1 MSRFFLKYR
10 KIFFLAALLLLSL
23 TLYALKVEKKK
34 EYNLFDR
41 FVLTVFSPPLRI
53 TSLFFVKTNML
64 FKKYVFLINLE
75 EENTLLKEKIKKLN
89 LESQLLNTRETENKR
104 LRKLLSF
111 KKKYSYKIIP
121 SEIIARDPSSWF
133 KTIMIDKGSN
143 SGIIPGSGVVTPN
156 GVVGR
161 VISVSESSSKI
172 LLIIDAN
179 SSFDALVKRT
189 RARGVVEGSIEN
201 LCKLNYVLKT
211 EDIRIGDT
219 IVSSGLHKQ
228 IPEGVTFG
236 KVLNITK
243 DKKGFFQDVE
253 IKPSVDFSKLNE
265 VLIAIEKQEQT
276 IMQ

>member
-23 TLYALKVEKKK
+23 TLYATRVEKKK
-34 EYNLFDR
+34 EYNFFDK
-41 FVLTVFSPPLRI
+41 FVLTAFDVPLKV
-53 TSLFFVKTNML
+53 TSLFIVKTNRL
-64 FKKYVFLINLE
+64 WNKYLSLINLE
-75 EENTLLKEKIKKLN
+75 EENTLLREQVKKLK
-89 LESQLLNTRETENKR
+89 LESQLLNARAAENKR
-104 LRKLLSF
+104 LRDLLSF

-121 SEIIARDPSSWF
+121 AEIIGRDPSSWF
-133 KTIMIDKGSN
+133 KTIMIDKGSD
-143 SGIIPGSGVVTPN
+143 SGIIPGSGVVTPD

-161 VISVSESSSKI
+161 VINVTGKTSKI
-172 LLIIDAN
+172 LLTIDAN
-179 SSFDALVKRT
+179 NSFDALVKRT
-189 RARGVVEGSIEN
+189 RARGVVEGGVEN

-236 KVLNITK
+236 AVLNITK
-243 DKKGFFQDVE
+243 DKKGFFQDIE

-265 VLIAIEKQEQT
+265 VLIAIEKQE
-276 IMQ
+276 

>member
-1 MSRFFLKYR
+1 MSQFFIKYR

-23 TLYALKVEKKK
+23 TLYATKVEEKK
-34 EYNLFDR
+34 EYNFFDK
-41 FVLTVFSPPLRI
+41 FVLTAFYPPLKV
-53 TSLFFVKTNML
+53 TSLFIVKTNML
-64 FKKYVFLINLE
+64 WNKYLSLINLE
-75 EENTLLKEKIKKLN
+75 EENTLLREQVKKLK
-89 LESQLLNTRETENKR
+89 LESQLLNSRAAENKR
-104 LRKLLSF
+104 LRELLSF

-121 SEIIARDPSSWF
+121 AEIIGRDPSSWF
-133 KTIMIDKGSN
+133 KTIMIDKGSD
-143 SGIIPGSGVVTPN
+143 SGIIPGSGVVTPD

-161 VISVSESSSKI
+161 VINVSGKTSKI
-172 LLIIDAN
+172 LLTIDAN

-189 RARGVVEGSIEN
+189 RARGVVEGGVEN

-236 KVLNITK
+236 EVLNITK
-243 DKKGFFQDVE
+243 DKKGFFQDIE

-265 VLIAIEKQEQT
+265 VLIAIEKQE
-276 IMQ
+276 